1 MSQIFSYR
9 HLYYFWV
16 VAKAGGMSRAAE
28 QLGMAVQTISTQVRE
43 LEQSLGCVLLKP
55 AGRGVALTDAGLAA
69 MRQAEQIFALGED
82 LPDAVKRAAESA
94 GVRLAVGIPDG
105 LPKLAVHR
113 LLSAVLDEPGLR
125 LLCHD
130 DEFEDLLA
138 ELALHKLDLV
148 ISDRPAP
155 SNPSLRV
162 YSHPLGTSAMAWYA
176 APELAARLWPEGPG
190 QGGETARPKSAQAAG
205 GRGADRAA
213 WPARLAEVDAPVL
226 LPTGHGVLR
235 ARLDHWFDRHS
246 LRPHIA
252 GEFEDSALLETFGAR
267 GLGLFPS
274 AEVFEHDLVQ
284 RYGVVRVGD
293 CAGVEEQFFAITPQ
307 KKVEHRLVRQITDHV
322 TAQ

>member
-1 MSQIFSYR
+1 MSQSFSYR

-55 AGRGVALTDAGLAA
+55 AGRGVALTEAGQAA
-69 MRQAEQIFALGED
+69 MRQAEQIFALGEA
-82 LPDAVKRAAESA
+82 LPDAVRSAAESA

-113 LLSAVLDEPGLR
+113 LLAPVLDEPGLR

-155 SNPSLRV
+155 SNPSLRL
-162 YSHPLGTSAMAWYA
+162 YSHPVGTSAMAWYA
-176 APELAARLWPEGPG
+176 APALATRIRQERAP
-190 QGGETARPKSAQAAG
+190 S
-205 GRGADRAA
+205 GRRRAA
-213 WPARLAEVDAPVL
+213 SSVDAWMAALVAADVPVL

-235 ARLDHWFDRHS
+235 ARLDHWFDRHGVHP
-246 LRPHIA
+246 RIA
-252 GEFEDSALLETFGAR
+252 GEFEDSALLKTFGA
-267 GLGLFPS
+267 GGTGVFP
-274 AEVFEHDLVQ
+274 AAVMVEEDLVQ
-284 RYGVVRVGD
+284 RYGVERVCD
-293 CAGVEEQFFAITPQ
+293 CDGVEEHFYAITPQ
-307 KKVEHRLVRQITDHV
+307 KRVEHRLVRRITEGG
-322 TAQ
+322 